1 MRLAIAALLFLA
13 AVLGLAFQ
21 VEPIPSWFF
30 QLAWW
35 PYILAADEINFRLS
49 GASLLRTR
57 KREFALLAL
66 GSVAW
71 WTFFELINLRLGNWY
86 YVMSPPEPHLRSLGG
101 LTGFAT
107 VLPGI
112 VETLEIFENKGWLR
126 SVRAA
131 PLVFSRAKE
140 LFVLALGVAS
150 FGLPLRWPALFYPLT
165 WGAIVFLIEPWNRRH
180 ARRSFLRD
188 LEQGEAGPF
197 CRTLLAGTVCGLLWE
212 SWNYWARTKWVYTVP
227 PFEELKIF
235 EMPFLGF
242 LGFAPFAVE
251 SLVVMRFCSALAER
265 VLGRGRFGARLALV
279 VGALLLALPVFD
291 LADEV
296 TVESF
301 YLPLAEIDLIDP
313 RVRAA
318 LLAAGAHTPEQGLRV
333 LERAKGDGALAR
345 RAGVAPG
352 DLDEAADRLGLVL
365 HHHMGADRAAEL
377 VDLGIHRVADLDRWA
392 PDTLTQALRAR
403 GAVTQRDRFLERRV
417 RVWFR
422 GR

>member
-1 MRLAIAALLFLA
+1 MRLALAALAFLA

-21 VEPIPSWFF
+21 VEPVPSWFF

-35 PYILAADEINFRLS
+35 PYILAADELNYRLS
-49 GASLLRTR
+49 GSSLLRTR
-57 KREFALLAL
+57 KREFWLLAL

-86 YVMSPPEPHLRSLGG
+86 YVMSPPEPHMRSLGG

-112 VETLEIFENKGWLR
+112 IETLEIFENKGWLR
-126 SVRAA
+126 SVRVA
-131 PLVFSRAKE
+131 PLSFSRMKE

-165 WGAIVFLIEPWNRRH
+165 WGAVVFLIEPWNRRH

-227 PFEELKIF
+227 PFEELRIF

-251 SLVVMRFCSALAER
+251 SLVVMRFCSAWGER
-265 VLGRGRFGARLALV
+265 LLGRGRFGARLALV
-279 VGALLLALPVFD
+279 VATLLLALPVFD

-296 TVESF
+296 TVDSF
-301 YLPLAEIDLIDP
+301 YTPLAEVAIVDP
-313 RVRAA
+313 RVRQA
-318 LLAAGAHTPEQGLRV
+318 LVASGAHTPEQGLR
-333 LERAKGDGALAR
+333 LLRSGDTSLAR
-345 RAGVAPG
+345 RAGVTPR
-352 DLDEAADRLGLVL
+352 DLDEAARRLGLVL
-365 HHHMGADRAAEL
+365 HHQMGADRAAQLGE
-377 VDLGIHRVADLDRWA
+377 LGIHGVSDFDGWT
-392 PDTLTQALRAR
+392 PDTLTEALRAR
-403 GAVTQRDRFLERRV
+403 GAITLRDRFLDRRV